1 MQESFELRVINKNID
16 CVTSTV
22 VVDVP
27 KTAGRYE
34 IHLAFFP
41 NSKHYL
47 LNVTNFRNTSIYT
60 HSDYGNPDFKYQLIE
75 KGITRVDALAIQQ
88 IVNEMSLKEIER
100 KLKRRR

>member
-1 MQESFELRVINKNID
+1 MQESFELKVVNKNIA

-34 IHLAFFP
+34 VHLAFYP
-41 NSKHYL
+41 NSNHYL
-47 LNVTNFRNTSIYT
+47 LTVINFRNTSVYT
-60 HSDYGNPDFKYQLIE
+60 HSDYGNPDFKYQLVE

-88 IVNEMSLKEIER
+88 IVNEISLKEIVG
-100 KLKRRR
+100 KAKRRR